1 MLRDLVQVYPELIA
15 VLVLLAGV
23 VVGKVAELAVRR
35 GMDVTDRLAGRYGTR
50 EQALVS
56 PVFRHAFALTVFAT
70 VLVFAVVFAV
80 RLLDIEHLT
89 NWLESVLA
97 YVPRFL
103 LGLFI
108 IGIGNLL
115 GALLRTVSAG
125 VLAKGDVNAL
135 LPRLI
140 HFTVVTVAII
150 TGLQQVGIDIS
161 FIIQLA
167 LIALASLLGGL
178 SIAFA
183 LGARQYV
190 ANLMAQ
196 SELQRYVVGDRL
208 RIDGDE
214 GVVVEITRTTV
225 VLATDEGQV
234 AIPAARLASGPVT
247 RLKGDD

>member
-1 MLRDLVQVYPELIA
+1 MLRDLLQSYPELMAI
-15 VLVLLAGV
+15 LVLLAGV
-23 VVGKVAELAVRR
+23 VVGKVAEITVRR
-35 GMDVTDRLAGRYGTR
+35 MMDLTERLAGRYGKSD
-50 EQALVS
+50 QALVS

-80 RLLDIEHLT
+80 RLLDIQHLT

-108 IGIGNLL
+108 IGIGNLV
-115 GALLRTVSAG
+115 GALMRTLSAG
-125 VLAKGDVNAL
+125 MLARGDRNAL
-135 LPRLI
+135 LPRLVHI
-140 HFTVVTVAII
+140 AIVAVAII
-150 TGLQQVGIDIS
+150 TGLEQVGIAIS

-196 SELQRYVVGDRL
+196 SELHRYVLGDRL
-208 RIDGDE
+208 RIDEYE
-214 GVVVEITRTTV
+214 GVVVEITRTNL
-225 VLATDEGQV
+225 VLSIPEGQL
-234 AIPAARLASGPVT
+234 AIPAARLASGPVL
-247 RLKGDD
+247 RLKADD

>member
-1 MLRDLVQVYPELIA
+1 MA

-23 VVGKVAELAVRR
+23 VLGKVAEVTVRR
-35 GMDVTDRLAGRYGTR
+35 IMDLTERLAGRYGKS
-50 EQALVS
+50 EQAVVS
-56 PVFRHAFALTVFAT
+56 PVFRHAFPLAVFAT

-89 NWLESVLA
+89 NWLESVLV

-108 IGIGNLL
+108 IGIGNLV
-115 GALLRTVSAG
+115 GALLRTISAG
-125 VLAKGDVNAL
+125 VLARGDANAL
-135 LPRLI
+135 LPRLV
-140 HFTVVTVAII
+140 HFTVLTVAII

-196 SELQRYVVGDRL
+196 NELHRYVVGDRL
-208 RIDGDE
+208 RIDEHE
-214 GVVVEITRTTV
+214 GVVVEITRTTI
-225 VLATDEGQV
+225 VLGTGEGQLAV
-234 AIPAARLASGPVT
+234 PAARLASGPVL